1 MKRGHT
7 QSVLFSPEKAPSFLM
22 TYRLTG
28 GSSLL
33 GLLEPEA
40 CGLPSQPLPD
50 VEEVVIDH
58 KTNRPA
64 VEAHIRKTIDRII
77 DLTPQLARR
86 LVQTER

>member
-1 MKRGHT
+1 MSTEHRHT
-7 QSVLFSPEKAPSFLM
+7 SAEHFNRAAVRLF
-22 TYRLTG
+22 T
-28 GSSLL
+28 
-33 GLLEPEA
+33 EA

-58 KTNRPA
+58 KTNRTA

>member
-1 MKRGHT
+1 
-7 QSVLFSPEKAPSFLM
+7 M

-40 CGLPSQPLPD
+40 CNLPSQPLPD

-58 KTNRPA
+58 KTNRTA
-64 VEAHIRKTIDRII
+64 VEAHIRKTIHRII
-77 DLTPQLARR
+77 ELTPHLPRR

>member
-1 MKRGHT
+1 LKRGHT
-7 QSVLFSPEKAPSFLM
+7 QSVLFSPEKATSFLM

-50 VEEVVIDH
+50 VEKAVADY
-58 KTNRPA
+58 KTNRGA
-64 VEAHIRKTIDRII
+64 VV
-77 DLTPQLARR
+77 
-86 LVQTER
+86 VQYEKPLIESSN

>member
-1 MKRGHT
+1 
-7 QSVLFSPEKAPSFLM
+7 M

-33 GLLEPEA
+33 GLLEPKA
-40 CGLPSQPLPD
+40 CGLPAEPLPD
-50 VEEVVIDH
+50 VEEAVIDH
-58 KTNRPA
+58 KTNRPV

-77 DLTPQLARR
+77 NLTPQLARR